1 MKKKALFILPLVAL
15 FGVLAFAFK
24 PVSYSPAFAEG
35 DETSEVAPNQEND
48 NSQEEPNIVDEVI
61 ANGEAT
67 IEETKTAIEKFKDT
81 FLIPLLSGV
90 SVFSILSTVISI
102 SMAVLNKRSNGK
114 VREKAVEI
122 IAQATD
128 IVAKAITM
136 KETAEKQYEETKAL
150 ALDVK
155 EKAQA
160 LIDSGKLLEEDVKR
174 LYGIKDTI
182 VALLEVEAKKLAN
195 EGNAVASGLAEDVN
209 KLVEETK
216 LLVK

>member
-1 MKKKALFILPLVAL
+1 MKKKVLLILPLVAL
-15 FGVLAFAFK
+15 LGVLAFAFK
-24 PVSYSPAFAEG
+24 PVSYSPAYAEG
-35 DETSEVAPNQEND
+35 DEISEVAPNQEND

-122 IAQATD
+122 IAQAISSACKRLCLFACSLSTS
-128 IVAKAITM
+128 
-136 KETAEKQYEETKAL
+136 AL
-150 ALDVK
+150 ACIISSSVYLD
-155 EKAQA
+155 ERA
-160 LIDSGKLLEEDVKR
+160 LS
-174 LYGIKDTI
+174 
-182 VALLEVEAKKLAN
+182 
-195 EGNAVASGLAEDVN
+195 
-209 KLVEETK
+209 LV
-216 LLVK
+216 